1 MRNHTSAQY
10 QKLCY
15 KLPKRISL
23 APCNNDYLM
32 QGFPDRTHA
41 AIRNYFSNFLLSF
54 IFKLKKSFLNNH
66 ESNLFLDLQNFN

>member
-10 QKLCY
+10 QKPCY

-23 APCNNDYLM
+23 APCNNDSLM

-41 AIRNYFSNFLLSF
+41 AIRNYFSNFLLSL
-54 IFKLKKSFLNNH
+54 FKLKKSFLNNH